1 MRVLRRSAS
10 TDRLFYCNE
19 FGMGGMELKKIDE
32 EEERRL
38 LLQEKKRKIL
48 AALAVGVVCF
58 SIYGWW
64 RRTEPISTAVLSPAP
79 AVADASHKP
88 QGDAVVYVSGMVEHP
103 GVVRIQTGARVIDA
117 VNAAG
122 GLLSGAELHQ
132 INLAQAVRDGM
143 QIHVPGSP
151 KVQANSSAGQY
162 REELPVEN
170 RSKTTTASVSQKTG
184 KININTA
191 DASELDGLPG
201 VGPSMAAKIVEWR
214 KANGPFLTGTDLK
227 KVKGIGEA
235 KYQKLK
241 DRISW

>member
-1 MRVLRRSAS
+1 MMVLRRSAS
-10 TDRLFYCNE
+10 TDRFFYCNE
-19 FGMGGMELKKIDE
+19 FGIGGMELKKIDE
-32 EEERRL
+32 AEERRL

-48 AALAVGVVCF
+48 AVLAMGVVCF
-58 SIYGWW
+58 SFYGWW
-64 RRTEPISTAVLSPAP
+64 RKTEPISPAVLSPVP
-79 AVADASHKP
+79 AATDTSRKP

-103 GVVRIQTGARVIDA
+103 GVVKIRAGARVIDA

-151 KVQANSSAGQY
+151 KVLANSNAGQY
-162 REELPVEN
+162 REELPADN
-170 RSKTTTASVSQKTG
+170 RSKSVAASVSQKTG

-191 DASELDGLPG
+191 DAATLDGLPG